1 MINESSLALKEAAK
15 MRAQKIEGERAG
27 RSAAKKGQVEA
38 SSSGPARNSA
48 AGPSPTP
55 AFSLEAGRCEVSVRL
70 AAPRP
75 QTATTN
81 GAVAVA
87 PPAEVATPVELEDP
101 PAADPVMEAVS
112 TYECALWR
120 SVAVIV
126 LCYTV
131 TGSAWVTV
139 AAAAAAAVT
148 VACRESIAGGG
159 GADSHPVAAMSVKRR
174 KAQAIDDLAD
184 LMDFIHGVARDQSL
198 VRQQVQQLFRQQE
211 KRTNYQVRH
220 WGKKVKRLHHHLRP
234 GSVVD
239 IVEKHRAT
247 PSAPSRS
254 LK

>member
-1 MINESSLALKEAAK
+1 MAHFRGSRGRQSLLRSRIRWLQKIGAPQDMINESSLALKEAAK

-101 PAADPVMEAVS
+101 PAADPVVEAVS
-112 TYECALWR
+112 TYE
-120 SVAVIV
+120 
-126 LCYTV
+126 
-131 TGSAWVTV
+131 
-139 AAAAAAAVT
+139 
-148 VACRESIAGGG
+148 
-159 GADSHPVAAMSVKRR
+159 
-174 KAQAIDDLAD
+174 
-184 LMDFIHGVARDQSL
+184 
-198 VRQQVQQLFRQQE
+198 
-211 KRTNYQVRH
+211 
-220 WGKKVKRLHHHLRP
+220 
-234 GSVVD
+234 
-239 IVEKHRAT
+239 
-247 PSAPSRS
+247 
-254 LK
+254 